1 MERAA
6 KYQYRRRPQ
15 GFMGHEAVASI
26 SRENWKRLRNSND
39 RRQLFEGFDVHVCGA
54 PETPLYGIDS
64 WKNLQLMK
72 RVDMQALHPCW
83 GKVFSLL
90 DTRAPS
96 LIQV

>member
-1 MERAA
+1 
-6 KYQYRRRPQ
+6 
-15 GFMGHEAVASI
+15 MGHETVATI
-26 SRENWKRLRNSND
+26 SRENWKRLRNRKD
-39 RRQLFEGFDVHVCGA
+39 RRQLFEGFDVHIYGSL
-54 PETPLYGIDS
+54 ETPLYGIDS